1 MKSESREN
9 VAGNM
14 HVKLKNVTNNVS
26 QDEVNEFIEFVEFK
40 AYYNNAFTGFI
51 NTLIIYHL

>member
-14 HVKLKNVTNNVS
+14 HVKLKNVTNSIS
-26 QDEVNEFIEFVEFK
+26 QDEVNEFIELVEFK
-40 AYYNNAFTGFI
+40 DYNNSF
-51 NTLIIYHL
+51 NRLH

>member
-14 HVKLKNVTNNVS
+14 HVKLKNVTNNVI

-40 AYYNNAFTGFI
+40 AYNNAFTGFI